1 VDFGG
6 NALTYDSGR
15 WSSLAAIDP
24 GVPLESVSCS
34 SEVSCIAVDSTSTF
48 NWLPPT
54 TTAITAVTRHP
65 VAGRPVSVR
74 VRVRGSTRSTR
85 SVTPTGKVTVS
96 DGRRNCEAVLKGSHG
111 IATGSCAIREKRAGR
126 YLLRARY
133 AGDKRF
139 GSSFTHRATPLTI
152 NRAAA

>member
-1 VDFGG
+1 M
-6 NALTYDSGR
+6 
-15 WSSLAAIDP
+15 
-24 GVPLESVSCS
+24 
-34 SEVSCIAVDSTSTF
+34 
-48 NWLPPT
+48 
-54 TTAITAVTRHP
+54 
-65 VAGRPVSVR
+65 
-74 VRVRGSTRSTR
+74 
-85 SVTPTGKVTVS
+85 TPTGKVTVS

-111 IATGSCAIREKRAGR
+111 HERPVRARREKRAGR